1 MSFRMYVTLSEDD
14 EILMFGV
21 DPESGALVPEG
32 GVAVTGRPAPLAV
45 DPSGKFMFVGRRDIP
60 AVSSYSIDQATGD
73 LALIGTAPLE
83 SDPCYLATDNT
94 GKFLLSSYYAAG
106 RAAVHRIDDSGAVHT
121 PPVEWLA
128 TGRGAHSI
136 QTDASNTFAFV
147 PHIAGGNGPN
157 AIFQFKF
164 DQVTGRL
171 TPNTPATVTPEDEA
185 GPRHYC
191 FHPKLDI
198 LYVSNEQGC
207 SVTGFNFDRSNGTL
221 EAFQTLSTLP
231 DDYEGRN
238 SCAQIRITPDGKFVY
253 APNRG
258 HNSIACFAIDETT
271 GRMTAA
277 GRFASEPVPRAIGL
291 DPNGRFLYAAGLESG
306 KLAAYRI
313 DSESGALEPIGT
325 YTVGAA
331 PMWVLITERG

>member
-1 MSFRMYVTLSEDD
+1 MSLRMYVTLSEED

-21 DPESGALVPEG
+21 DADSGELVPEG
-32 GVAVTGRPAPLAV
+32 GVAVSGTPAPLAV
-45 DPSGKFMFVGRRDIP
+45 HPSGKFMFVGRRGIP
-60 AVSSYSIDQATGD
+60 AVSSYGVDPATGD
-73 LALIGTAPLE
+73 LKLISTASLD
-83 SDPCYLATDNT
+83 SDPCYLATDKT
-94 GKFLLSSYYAAG
+94 GRFLLSSYYAAG
-106 RAAVHRIDDSGAVHT
+106 RAAVHRIDDSGAVLT

-128 TGRGAHSI
+128 TGGGAHSI
-136 QTDASNTFAFV
+136 QTDSSNTYAFV
-147 PHIAGGNGPN
+147 PHIAGKGPN
-157 AIFQFKF
+157 AIFQFRF
-164 DQVTGRL
+164 DEVTGRL
-171 TPNTPATVTPEDEA
+171 TPNTPPTVTPETEA
-185 GPRHYC
+185 GPRHFC
-191 FHPKLDI
+191 FHPTPDT

-207 SVTGFNFDRSNGTL
+207 SVTGYAFDRSSGTL

-258 HNSIACFAIDETT
+258 HNSIACFAVDAST

-291 DPNGRFLYAAGLESG
+291 DLNGRFLYAAGLESG
-306 KLAAYRI
+306 QLASYRI
-313 DSESGALEPIGT
+313 DPDTGALERIGT
-325 YTVGAA
+325 YSIGAA